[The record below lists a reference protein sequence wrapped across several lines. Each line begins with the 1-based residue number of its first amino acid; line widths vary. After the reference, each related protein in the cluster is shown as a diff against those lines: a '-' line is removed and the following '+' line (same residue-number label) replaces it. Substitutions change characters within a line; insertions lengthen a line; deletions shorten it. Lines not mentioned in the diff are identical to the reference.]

1 MISSVSTARPGSGGR
16 FEIDILE
23 QRAGFLSFR
32 ASGKEAYEFF
42 RREGGGHRFQRV
54 PETEKRGRVQSSTVT
69 VAVLREA
76 QPQDLYVDES
86 ELEITTERG
95 TGPGGQ
101 ARNKTETAVR
111 IVHVPT
117 GLVVKCDLGRSQYQ
131 NREVAMAM
139 LRSRLLEDEQNKATQ
154 EQNALRR
161 DQVGTGMRGD
171 KKRTVSVPRDEVVD
185 HETGRRITYKEFLK
199 GKLDLLW

>member
-1 MISSVSTARPGSGGR
+1 M
-16 FEIDILE
+16 
-23 QRAGFLSFR
+23 
-32 ASGKEAYEFF
+32 
-42 RREGGGHRFQRV
+42 
-54 PETEKRGRVQSSTVT
+54 
-69 VAVLREA
+69 LREA

-139 LRSRLLEDEQNKATQ
+139 LRSRLLEDKQNKATQ